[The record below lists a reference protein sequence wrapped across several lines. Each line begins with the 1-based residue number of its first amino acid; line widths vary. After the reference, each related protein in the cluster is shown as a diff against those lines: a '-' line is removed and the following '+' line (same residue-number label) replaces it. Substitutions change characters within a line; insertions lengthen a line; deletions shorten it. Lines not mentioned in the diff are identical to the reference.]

1 MRKTTNYG
9 LTLYEPEDKMIITAE
24 ENSLNA
30 NMEAI
35 DKTLKEKANVS
46 TIPTKVSDLE
56 NDSKFVTESFVTNK
70 IAEAELSGGEVDLS
84 GLATKDELNNKV
96 DKVKGK
102 SLIDDTEIERLKTVT
117 NYDDTEL
124 KNNLN
129 NKADKTSIP
138 SKMSQLEND
147 KNYITSIPSEY
158 ITETELN
165 NKGYLTE
172 HQDLSNYAKTT
183 DIPTKVSQLTNDK
196 NYLTSVPSGYVTE
209 TELNNKGYLTE
220 ITEEDKTEIAQMVIE
235 SLGGNPVFGYVDEN
249 NNIIVS
255 GNLPD
260 GDYTVMYEMEEGD
273 TINIG
278 NLVLDNTVNY
288 SIINTLTNCT
298 NSNNSAT
305 IVESVSY
312 SATITANSGYEL
324 KSVSVTMGG
333 SAVSVSGGNI
343 NISSVTGDIVITAVA
358 EEKVVTPT
366 YTNLANPSD
375 ANWKEGKRLNSS
387 YNEVDAEG
395 IVTTNFIPASKSTDS
410 SNPTKIYVKGLTFG
424 NSSNERVCQYIDQST
439 PNNAIV
445 STVNTDLF
453 SRSGDV
459 TIITLSG
466 SAVMANSTLV
476 RICGTLT
483 GTSEDVIIT
492 VNEEIA

>member
-9 LTLYEPEDKMIITAE
+9 LSLYDKEDKMRITAE

-30 NMEAI
+30 NMEII
-35 DKTLKEKANVS
+35 DDALKEKASINDMTNYIEEHKEELKGEDGTDGKDGTDGYSPTAKVEQTS
-46 TIPTKVSDLE
+46 TGATITITDKNGTTATTITNGKDGVDGAKG
-56 NDSKFVTESFVTNK
+56 DSYIMTES
-70 IAEAELSGGEVDLS
+70 
-84 GLATKDELNNKV
+84 
-96 DKVKGK
+96 DK
-102 SLIDDTEIERLKTVT
+102 
-117 NYDDTEL
+117 
-124 KNNLN
+124 
-129 NKADKTSIP
+129 A
-138 SKMSQLEND
+138 
-147 KNYITSIPSEY
+147 
-158 ITETELN
+158 
-165 NKGYLTE
+165 
-172 HQDLSNYAKTT
+172 
-183 DIPTKVSQLTNDK
+183 
-196 NYLTSVPSGYVTE
+196 
-209 TELNNKGYLTE
+209 E
-220 ITEEDKTEIAQMVIE
+220 ITQMVIE
-235 SLGGNPVFGYVDEN
+235 SLGGNPVFGYVDKN
-249 NNIIVS
+249 NNIIMS
-255 GNLPD
+255 GDIPD
-260 GDYTVMYEMEEGD
+260 GTYTVVYEMEEGG
-273 TINIG
+273 TITIG
-278 NLVLDNTVNY
+278 NLVLYNTVEY
-288 SIINTLTNCT
+288 SITNNLTSCT
-298 NSNNSAT
+298 NSNNATT
-305 IVESVSY
+305 IVEGESY